1 MRYVLLVMSLL
12 TISACGNPTEIM
24 RHGSYDLII
33 RFDNDQEYYSLC
45 TAGCPYG
52 KDPDCVTL
60 NKEQYLDLK
69 NKIIKIR
76 QSQRNT
82 EAQEMIDKAN
92 AEFNQ

>member
-1 MRYVLLVMSLL
+1 MKQNENGMGSRY
-12 TISACGNPTEIM
+12 
-24 RHGSYDLII
+24 
-33 RFDNDQEYYSLC
+33 DQEYYSLC

-52 KDPDCVTL
+52 KNPDCVTL

-76 QSQRNT
+76 QSQRNAET
-82 EAQEMIDKAN
+82 QEMIDKAN

>member
-1 MRYVLLVMSLL
+1 MVSTL
-12 TISACGNPTEIM
+12 
-24 RHGSYDLII
+24 
-33 RFDNDQEYYSLC
+33 
-45 TAGCPYG
+45 G

-60 NKEQYLDLK
+60 NKKQYLDLK

>member
-1 MRYVLLVMSLL
+1 MRFVLLVMSLL

-45 TAGCPYG
+45 TAGRPNG

-60 NKEQYLDLK
+60 NKDQYLDLK
-69 NKIIKIR
+69 NKIIKTR
-76 QSQRNT
+76 QSQRSA